1 MQATKVHDGDTVVE
15 YTRPE
20 TAVDPG
26 DVVVVGTIA
35 GVDVTG
41 GDADELGALDISGV
55 FDVLKTDASV
65 FAVGATVYWDATGN
79 PFVGTAG
86 TGAAT
91 DADADETSV
100 VLGTAVAAAGAEES
114 LVRVKL
120 AQYVAPT
127 S

>member
-1 MQATKVHDGDTVVE
+1 MQAVKIYDGDTIVD

-20 TAVDPG
+20 AAVNAG
-26 DVVVVGTIA
+26 DIKVSGTIA
-35 GVDVTG
+35 GVDVCG
-41 GDADELGALDISGV
+41 GAADSAGALDISGV
-55 FDVLKTDASV
+55 FDVVKTDAST
-65 FAVGATVYWDATGN
+65 FAVGATVFWDAAGN

-100 VLGTAVAAAGAEES
+100 VLGTCVVAAGAEVA

-120 AQYVAPT
+120 QQYVAPT